1 LNDFFQSGYVYT
13 IICEK
18 NVKSLILIHIIINII
33 LLPFCL
39 FQIIIGVLSRNK
51 CSISESNIPIWL
63 IINGSCKLLSF
74 IWIIFYDL
82 LIFKRKN
89 RNYSISTLIV
99 YLSNIMFITLYT
111 YLIIF
116 GYSWINSVESYV
128 QYNNTI
134 LLVIYI
140 YI

>member
-1 LNDFFQSGYVYT
+1 VYT
-13 IICEK
+13 ILCEK
-18 NVKSLILIHIIINII
+18 NVKSLVLIYIIINII

-39 FQIIIGVLSRNK
+39 FQIIIGVLSTRNK
-51 CSISESNIPIWL
+51 CWISESNIPIWL

-99 YLSNIMFITLYT
+99 YLSNLMFITLYT
-111 YLIIF
+111 YLIIY
-116 GYSWINSVESYV
+116 GYSWINSID
-128 QYNNTI
+128 NNTI
-134 LLVIYI
+134 LVILYL
-140 YI
+140 YL